1 MTLLAY
7 TLLLVLMLLC
17 SMAVHELSHLA
28 VARWT
33 RVKASGFQ
41 MGCGW
46 KIISRY
52 SGRTPV
58 RISDR
63 TENLRPDWPG
73 PERGQLV
80 GMYVDRENG
89 ESQYTAQAMF
99 PIDRK
104 PFPEEKLEAIR
115 ENSLTRMQLR
125 GRVVE
130 AGPERVILADMAW
143 TLKAF
148 PIMAGVI
155 LVDDPGCRMPEA
167 YNVASWTRQ
176 TAITAAGPLANILTC
191 ALILTIIAVFPML
204 GTKAAELRVTH
215 TMPGSPADH
224 AGIRAGD
231 RIVRAGNL
239 LHPDAQEVREHIRG
253 TADRDREADLGLVR
267 GERGWSIRV
276 RPDPSTRKIGVRLE
290 MVAQPSRDH
299 RMDPVSIAR
308 RMLSIGERYGR
319 SIRDMAASAAS
330 RETGAA
336 GSPGPIVGT
345 HQMAE
350 AAEHTGAA
358 GMLVIMATLNLII
371 AASNLLP
378 IPRQDGYLI
387 LTGAIQALRGGRP
400 ISRRAEAAMMVGWI
414 ALIVFLATYLVVSD
428 VSRLLGLR
436 G

>member
-33 RVKASGFQ
+33 G
-41 MGCGW
+41 
-46 KIISRY
+46 SRRPGSRWGAAGRSSAGTPGEHRSESPTGPRT
-52 SGRTPV
+52 SGRT
-58 RISDR
+58 
-63 TENLRPDWPG
+63 G
-73 PERGQLV
+73 PARSEGNWWACTWTGKTGRA
-80 GMYVDRENG
+80 
-89 ESQYTAQAMF
+89 STPPKPCS

-167 YNVASWTRQ
+167 YNVAPWTRQ

-191 ALILTIIAVFPML
+191 LTIIAVFPML
-204 GTKAAELRVTH
+204 GTKAAEA
-215 TMPGSPADH
+215 PGHQHNAGEPADH

-239 LHPDAQEVREHIRG
+239 LQPDAQEVGEHIRG
-253 TADRDREADLGLVR
+253 AADRGREADLGLVR
-267 GERGWSIRV
+267 GERGWSVRV
-276 RPDPSTRKIGVRLE
+276 RPEPSTRKIGVRLE
-290 MVAQPSRDH
+290 MVTQPSRDH

-308 RMLSIGERYGR
+308 RMLSIGEKVRQVHPGHGSQRGKPGDRGR
-319 SIRDMAASAAS
+319 GDPRVPSW
-330 RETGAA
+330 
-336 GSPGPIVGT
+336 GPT
-345 HQMAE
+345 RWPRPWSS
-350 AAEHTGAA
+350 TGAA
-358 GMLVIMATLNLII
+358 GMLAIMATLNLII
-371 AASNLLP
+371 AVSNLLP

-387 LTGAIQALRGGRP
+387 LTGTVQALRGGRP
-400 ISRRAEAAMMVGWI
+400 ISHRAEAAMMVGWI
-414 ALIVFLATYLVVSD
+414 ALIAFLATYLVVSD